1 MNNAKTSDGQLYLE
15 DFRIGDRFVGEW
27 RELDQPAFGAF
38 AAMTGDAHPIHYD
51 EEYAKK
57 TRFGGRLAHGL
68 LLMSMTALGATEL
81 SHRVEGSMVAFIE
94 QGCRFVAPV
103 LLGDAVRSELQVGE
117 VVPKPGRGS
126 GIIRFDVR
134 LRNRSGETVLEGFH
148 KYILKSRDAA

>member
-27 RELDQPAFGAF
+27 RELDGAAFSAF

-81 SHRVEGSMVAFIE
+81 SHRVEGSMVAFVE

-103 LLGDAVRSELQVGE
+103 LIGDAVRSELQVGE